1 MSDLSTRQERF
12 CQEYASGASG
22 AEAARR
28 AGYSPRGADVQA
40 CRLLAKA
47 NVKARVAELQAE
59 TAKEIQWTREDHLR
73 RLHEIGE
80 AAERAKHYGVAARCE
95 ELRGKVLGFY
105 AEPAETPEER
115 PSPRD
120 LAPTGDALLRLPGD
134 RAGGQGP
141 PCDHAG
147 ETTH

>member
-1 MSDLSTRQERF
+1 MSDLSPRQERF

-28 AGYSPRGADVQA
+28 AGYSPHGADVQA
-40 CRLLAKA
+40 CRLLGKA
-47 NVKARVAELQAE
+47 HVKARVAEVQAA

-80 AAERAKHYGVAARCE
+80 AAERAKSYGVAARCE

-105 AEPAETPEER
+105 AERGEAPDVTPT
-115 PSPRD
+115 PRD
-120 LAPTGDALLRLPGD
+120 LAPTGDALLTLPSD
-134 RAGGQGP
+134 RAGATA
-141 PCDHAG
+141 H
-147 ETTH
+147 

>member
-1 MSDLSTRQERF
+1 MLGMSELSPRQERF

-28 AGYSPRGADVQA
+28 AGYSPHGADVQA
-40 CRLLAKA
+40 CRLLGKA
-47 NVKARVAELQAE
+47 RVKARVAEVQAA

-80 AAERAKHYGVAARCE
+80 AAEKAKHYGVAARCE

-134 RAGGQGP
+134 RADG
-141 PCDHAG
+141 
-147 ETTH
+147 TTH